1 MLNNGSN
8 TSADVYYTEH
18 DKSIRAGAHSSS
30 VAALIGA
37 SRKGRVGEPVLVTTK
52 SQFRTEFG
60 PPDYA
65 LTVAHV
71 HAEQYFTEGNQMYF
85 VRLAP
90 NSEYATTRISTEIS
104 LAVERPSV
112 RGFKD
117 PEDYVF
123 DANDIL
129 LFHAADQGKWGDDL
143 EVMLYPDTFD
153 PDNEQFIVDVFLGNK
168 NMAVETFTCTLR
180 EKQDGYGKQLGIEHV
195 LQQSNYV
202 RARVNF
208 DHPNLKSNEATPLIN
223 TLVRASFK
231 FGHDGDPVTQDHVIE
246 AWDLFEDPEDLPVTL
261 LLNGGW
267 STPPVQ
273 RKMLQIAEDRGDA
286 FAILDLPSDMQTVQ
300 RAVEYRRNVLNV
312 SSSFGAIYGP
322 DVMVRTEDNTSVSVP
337 PSGYVAAAYART
349 DRVAAEWFAPAGITR
364 GKVAADGLTIKYLQG
379 DRNVLDQNQVNFIHN
394 MPGTGL
400 VLWSQDTLQSYK
412 SSLSNIHVRR
422 LLNMLRVMIR
432 NVSYVSLFE
441 PGDTILQAELRNAA
455 TGVLNPIKRGRGLYG
470 FEVVCDESNNPPEL
484 QASGDT
490 VIDIYLDAMMV
501 AKRIHLN
508 ANVVRRGQVEYA
520 ISLLD
525 RN

>member
-8 TSADVYYTEH
+8 TAADVYYAEH
-18 DKSIRAGAHSSS
+18 DKSIRAGTHSSS

-37 SRKGRVGEPVLVTTK
+37 SRKGRVGEPVLVTSK
-52 SQFRTEFG
+52 PQFRTEFG

-123 DANDIL
+123 DVNDIL
-129 LFHAADQGKWGDDL
+129 LFHAVDQGKWGDDL

-231 FGHDGDPVTQDHVIE
+231 FGHDGDPVTQDHVI
-246 AWDLFEDPEDLPVTL
+246 
-261 LLNGGW
+261 
-267 STPPVQ
+267 
-273 RKMLQIAEDRGDA
+273 
-286 FAILDLPSDMQTVQ
+286 
-300 RAVEYRRNVLNV
+300 
-312 SSSFGAIYGP
+312 
-322 DVMVRTEDNTSVSVP
+322 
-337 PSGYVAAAYART
+337 
-349 DRVAAEWFAPAGITR
+349 
-364 GKVAADGLTIKYLQG
+364 
-379 DRNVLDQNQVNFIHN
+379 
-394 MPGTGL
+394 
-400 VLWSQDTLQSYK
+400 
-412 SSLSNIHVRR
+412 
-422 LLNMLRVMIR
+422 
-432 NVSYVSLFE
+432 
-441 PGDTILQAELRNAA
+441 
-455 TGVLNPIKRGRGLYG
+455 
-470 FEVVCDESNNPPEL
+470 
-484 QASGDT
+484 
-490 VIDIYLDAMMV
+490 
-501 AKRIHLN
+501 
-508 ANVVRRGQVEYA
+508 
-520 ISLLD
+520 
-525 RN
+525 